1 MNAATAGHADPRHDS
16 GMVTLWL
23 LGLCVLLLTLGG
35 MSLDLWRAFSERRAL
50 MNAADAA
57 ALAGASAIDEAR
69 YRATGELVLVPGAA
83 MDRARASLAAQGDVR
98 SLRVVDV
105 GADADHVEVEVR
117 GDVGFSLLRLVEP
130 GSFEVRVHAAAVPR
144 RSA

>member
-1 MNAATAGHADPRHDS
+1 ML
-16 GMVTLWL
+16 TLWL

-50 MNAADAA
+50 VNAADAA

-69 YRATGELVLVPGAA
+69 YRATGDVLLEPDAA
-83 MDRARASLAAQGDVR
+83 LSRARASIAAQGDVR
-98 SLRVVDV
+98 SLRLVDV
-105 GADADHVEVEVR
+105 DADTDHVEVTVR

-130 GSFEVRVHAAAVPR
+130 GSFEVRVRSAAVPR